1 MDTGK
6 NADRYNFDKLLVDMK
21 NILSSKYILLLS
33 RLILGMVFIAASVE
47 KIVLP
52 EIFAINVQ
60 AYQILPLSIVNL
72 VALIIPWMEL
82 LCGVFLVSGT
92 FVRSSSFLLSV
103 LLSLFIIMLVSAIM
117 RGLIIDCGC
126 FGALNDSKVGWLS
139 VIEDIGLL
147 LLGVH
152 IISFT
157 QHDSIRLISD

>member
-1 MDTGK
+1 
-6 NADRYNFDKLLVDMK
+6 MK

-60 AYQILPLSIVNL
+60 AYQILPLSFVNL

-126 FGALNDSKVGWLS
+126 FGASNDSKVGWLR

>member
-1 MDTGK
+1 MDAGK
-6 NADRYNFDKLLVDMK
+6 NADRYDFVKLLIDMK

-33 RLILGMVFIAASVE
+33 RFLLGMVFIAASVE
-47 KIVLP
+47 KIALP
-52 EIFAINVQ
+52 EIFAVNVQ

-72 VALIIPWMEL
+72 VALIIPWIEL
-82 LCGVFLVSGT
+82 LCGVFLISGT
-92 FVRSSSFLLSV
+92 FVRSSSFLLSA
-103 LLSLFIIMLVSAIM
+103 LLSLFIIMLISAIM

-126 FGALNDSKVGWLS
+126 FGASSDSKVGWLR